1 MNEQAD
7 KNAERGNF
15 WSRRSRKGKTFI
27 VIVGAFL
34 ALGTISAV
42 ASPSEE
48 KASALPAPAVE
59 TVTQTVTEEAPVE
72 EAPVE
77 EAPVEEAPAE
87 EAPAETAGQENAR
100 GSAEGYLEYS
110 AFSRKGLIGQLEYEG
125 YSTKDATYAV
135 DAVSPDWNE
144 QAAKSAKD
152 YLDTS
157 SFSRSGLIE
166 QLEYEGYT
174 EQQAVYGVNQAG
186 L

>member
-87 EAPAETAGQENAR
+87 TAGQENAR
-100 GSAEGYLEYS
+100 RSAES
-110 AFSRKGLIGQLEYEG
+110 
-125 YSTKDATYAV
+125 
-135 DAVSPDWNE
+135 
-144 QAAKSAKD
+144 
-152 YLDTS
+152 YLDYERVFPQGPDRAVVS
-157 SFSRSGLIE
+157 SPAGLLHGRRHLRRGCRQPRLERAGRQGCQGLPRHLELLPLRPIE
-166 QLEYEGYT
+166 QLASTQGFT
-174 EQQAVYGVNQAG
+174 ARRPCTA
-186 L
+186 